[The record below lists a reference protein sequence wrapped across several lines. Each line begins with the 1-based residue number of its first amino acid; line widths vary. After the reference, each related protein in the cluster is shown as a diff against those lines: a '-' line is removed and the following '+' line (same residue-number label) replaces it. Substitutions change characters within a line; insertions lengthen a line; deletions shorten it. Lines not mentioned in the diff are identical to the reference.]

1 MSISATFKSYRSL
14 CTLYCSFFFFF
25 WKYRGYKQGLRTR
38 LSPDWPNSVVTDSEW
53 YPPEMD
59 FFFFDDLIW
68 FAAIM
73 IPRLWLDAEMGR
85 FAYLICIVSAVPE
98 LLGTCIWLLLV
109 VVSSFWTLNLHLR
122 PEIREYWKWS
132 LDMIFVSSVCLHH
145 PPSLNVRIEFIP

>member
-1 MSISATFKSYRSL
+1 MRISATFKSYTSL
-14 CTLYCSFFFFF
+14 CTLYCSFFFF
-25 WKYRGYKQGLRTR
+25 WKYMGYKQGLRTQ

-53 YPPEMD
+53 YPSEMD

-73 IPRLWLDAEMGR
+73 IPRLWLDVEMGW
-85 FAYLICIVSAVPE
+85 FAYLICIVSAIPE

-122 PEIREYWKWS
+122 PEMESWHDICFIS
-132 LDMIFVSSVCLHH
+132 LPSSPTIFKFSNRV
-145 PPSLNVRIEFIP
+145 